1 MARHLS
7 RWFYYGRLRFLGRIT
22 YNLTIAAELAWH
34 RLTDFGKTSS
44 PDSLDDV
51 TAVIKTFERPR
62 ILKRLIRSIRRFYP
76 LLKIVVADDS
86 RKPTAIPGVETVILP
101 FDSGVSAGRNAALN
115 AVKTKYVLMLDDDFI
130 FFRNTALVQAL
141 ELMERYPEID
151 ILGGKVINLPFYTS
165 TDYRQAE
172 LFPTY
177 AEPLRTPGSRIGAV
191 EVMEKVANFYIA
203 RTASLRKIG
212 WDENLKRL
220 DHADFFT
227 RARGKLLTAYYPQ
240 LQVLHAQ
247 NLFDDKYQRFRED
260 DAIDKNVL
268 YQRYYQNLK
277 HSNHNGLLDQ

>member
-1 MARHLS
+1 MVRHLS
-7 RWFYYGRLRFLGRIT
+7 RWFYYGRLRFLGRIA

-44 PDSLDDV
+44 TDSLDDV

-62 ILKRLIRSIRRFYP
+62 ILKRLIRSTRRFYP
-76 LLKIVVADDS
+76 PLKIVVADDS
-86 RKPTAIPGVETVILP
+86 RKPTSIPGVETVILP

-115 AVKTKYVLMLDDDFI
+115 AVKTKYVLMLDDDFV
-130 FFRNTALVQAL
+130 FFRNTALAPAL

-165 TDYRQAE
+165 TDYREAE
-172 LFPTY
+172 LFPTHV
-177 AEPLRTPGSRIGAV
+177 EPLRTPGSRIGAV

-203 RTASLRKIG
+203 RTESIRKIG
-212 WDENLKRL
+212 WDVNLKRL

-268 YQRYYQNLK
+268 YRRYYQNLK
-277 HSNHNGLLDQ
+277 RSNHNGLLDQ